1 MTMNADRYSISLPAG
16 LLQDVSEAT
25 GLDSPSAVIQTA
37 LSALLETLE
46 DDLTRLPIDI
56 SHTG

>member
-1 MTMNADRYSISLPAG
+1 MNADRYSISLPAG

-46 DDLTRLPIDI
+46 DDLIRLPIDI

>member
-1 MTMNADRYSISLPAG
+1 MNADRYSISLPAG

-46 DDLTRLPIDI
+46 DDPIRLPIDI